1 MDKIYFEID
10 PNEENGKPVYVARF
24 QVSDLPKAKQYNLDL
39 VEKAGYLERLY
50 KDTIMF
56 CRAGLEKIKKAP
68 SEKRILMYWDVANK
82 IWEYLEISEKKGF
95 FFNNYYKHFIRD
107 LHVSRTT
114 IKRLLRLR
122 KTVEDKSNLDPTKSW
137 VYYTRRYV
145 RLKSKQP

>member
-10 PNEENGKPVYVARF
+10 PKEENGKPVYMARF
-24 QVSDLPKAKQYNLDL
+24 QVSDLPRAEQFNLDL
-39 VEKAGYLERLY
+39 AERAGYLERLY